1 MGSLQFLL
9 TTNSAFFMKMSEP
22 VKTEEPDDFQ
32 DGRESPSFEGL
43 LDPDTTD
50 GEKQEVEPKIN
61 NNSRNKIM
69 GAAALAV
76 LLIVGVSVVAWHF
89 TKQEPDVDS
98 FGIGKL
104 YSGGI
109 TTAGGVEGVSGCQGK
124 MVVKPPFKRGN
135 IEKVDT
141 NGFSQ
146 HWEIKANKK
155 KNRARTEYIKIE
167 GTCCWEISDRH
178 GETEDFALGQEKEPR
193 IAYIF
198 TIKTKKC

>member
-1 MGSLQFLL
+1 
-9 TTNSAFFMKMSEP
+9 MSEP

-43 LDPDTTD
+43 LDPDTVD
-50 GEKQEVEPKIN
+50 GEKQEVEPKSVSV
-61 NNSRNKIM
+61 NSRNKIM

-89 TKQEPDVDS
+89 TKQEPM
-98 FGIGKL
+98 IGEFVVQSSGKTRM
-104 YSGGI
+104 GGI
-109 TTAGGVEGVSGCQGK
+109 YDFDKNDGCDGK
-124 MVVKPPFKRGN
+124 MIVIPKFRKAKLA
-135 IEKVDT
+135 KVDT

-155 KNRARTEYIKIE
+155 KDRARTEYIKIE
-167 GTCCWEISDRH
+167 GTCCWEIADRH